1 MNSNQ
6 VRNTFIDFF
15 KNNDHTHVNSSSLVP
30 DNDPTLM
37 FANSGMV
44 QFKNVF
50 TGLEQRDYRRATTSQ
65 KCVRAGGKH
74 NDLENVGFTTR
85 HHTFFEMLGNFSF
98 GDYFKEEAIFYAWN
112 LITKEYHIN
121 PDKLLVTI
129 YHDDVIAEQLWKKIA
144 NLKDDK
150 IIKIKTSDN
159 FWSMGDTGPCGP
171 CSEIFYDHG
180 DKYFGGPPGSPN
192 EDGDRFIEIWN
203 LVFMQY
209 EQIDTNTRIDLPK
222 PCVDTGM
229 GLERIT
235 ALMNNS
241 NDNYSSDLFTNII
254 NATQEII
261 KEKLTEENKSSFRV
275 IADHLRAS
283 SFLIADGVIPSNEGR
298 GYVLRRILRRGIRHA
313 YSLGSKDLL
322 FDKIFNN
329 LQSLMGDFFDELNT
343 RSDLIKETL
352 STEENKFRETLSK
365 GLEILGQELP
375 NIKDNTLDGKIA
387 FKLYDTY
394 GFPLDLTQDYLKSK
408 NINVDTDS
416 FNMAMEAQKN
426 EARASWKGSGDDGIQ
441 KIWFDLAKKFKP
453 TVFEG
458 YTKSSISSEIISI
471 IQDNKEVDSVNKAN
485 QDYALIAKN
494 TCFYGE
500 SGGQIG
506 DRGKIFNNDF
516 EFQVTD
522 TKKTPQ
528 GIFIHFGKLVSGSI
542 SINDNVKME
551 LDLNLRDLVKKNHSA
566 THLLHAALRNQLGNH
581 VAQRG
586 SLVNDEKLRFD
597 FSHNKQITREQLQSI
612 QEEVIN
618 IINNSYKTN
627 IEIKSQEEAI
637 KQGAMALFGEKYGDE
652 VRVVSLGEVNGSPYS
667 IELCGGTHVDD
678 VKDINKFQI
687 IGVESVSSG
696 VRRIEACTDKKVD
709 LYLDSQSAAQKELE
723 NKNELKIKE
732 LKNQIKNLNGKINFN
747 EDNKSLYIK
756 KLENYLDSL
765 KNKSI
770 LSNEDNNQKT
780 EEKINDITF
789 VTQIIHGLPPK
800 ELRSI
805 FDNFKSNNI
814 KSILACVTIN
824 EDKISII
831 VGLTDDLVNA
841 YDARDLIKLTFEHLG
856 SKGGGGRVDF
866 AQAGGD
872 QKEHINQAFLSIK
885 AKI

>member
-50 TGLEQRDYRRATTSQ
+50 TGLEHRDYRRATTSQ

-112 LITKEYHIN
+112 LITKEYQIN

-209 EQIDTNTRIDLPK
+209 EQIDTNTRIDLPN

-375 NIKDNTLDGKIA
+375 NIKKDTLDGKIA

-408 NINVDTDS
+408 NINVDIDS
-416 FNMAMEAQKN
+416 FNTAMEAQKH

-485 QDYALIAKN
+485 QDFALIAIN

-506 DRGKIFNNDF
+506 DRGKIFNNNF

-723 NKNELKIKE
+723 NKYEFKIKE
-732 LKNQIKNLNGKINFN
+732 LNDQIISLNGKINFS

-800 ELRSI
+800 EMRSI

-831 VGLTDDLVNA
+831 VGLTDDLVNT

-872 QKEHINQAFLSIK
+872 QKDHINQAFLSIK

>member
-6 VRNTFIDFF
+6 VRNIFIDFF

-50 TGLEQRDYRRATTSQ
+50 TGLEHRDYRRATTSQ

-112 LITKEYHIN
+112 LITKEYQIN

-209 EQIDTNTRIDLPK
+209 EQIDTNTRIDLPN

-375 NIKDNTLDGKIA
+375 NIKKDTLDGKIA

-408 NINVDTDS
+408 NINVDIDS
-416 FNMAMEAQKN
+416 FNTAMEAQKH

-485 QDYALIAKN
+485 QDFALIAIN

-506 DRGKIFNNDF
+506 DRGKIFNNNF

-723 NKNELKIKE
+723 NKFEFKIKE
-732 LKNQIKNLNGKINFN
+732 LKDQIISLNGKINFN
-747 EDNKSLYIK
+747 EDSKSLYIK

-770 LSNEDNNQKT
+770 LSNEDNNEKT

-831 VGLTDDLVNA
+831 VGLTDDLVNT

-872 QKEHINQAFLSIK
+872 QKDHINQAFLSIK

>member
-6 VRNTFIDFF
+6 VRKTFIDFF
-15 KNNDHTHVNSSSLVP
+15 KNNDHRHVNSSSLVP

-50 TGLEQRDYRRATTSQ
+50 TGLEQREYKRATTSQ

-112 LITKEYHIN
+112 LITKEYQIN

-129 YHDDVIAEQLWKKIA
+129 YHNDEIAEQLWKKIA

-180 DKYFGGPPGSPN
+180 DKYFGGPPGSPD

-203 LVFMQY
+203 LVFMQF
-209 EQIDTNTRIDLPK
+209 EQIDSSTRIDLPK

-241 NDNYSSDLFTNII
+241 NDNYSSDLFTHII

-261 KEKLTEENKSSFRV
+261 SEKLTEKNKSSFRV

-283 SFLIADGVIPSNEGR
+283 AFLIADGVIPSNEGR

-329 LQSLMGDFFDELNT
+329 LKALMGDFFEELNS

-352 STEENKFRETLSK
+352 SSEEDKFRETLTK
-365 GLEILGQELP
+365 GLDILGQEIP
-375 NIKDNTLDGKIA
+375 NIKNDTLDGRIA

-394 GFPLDLTQDYLKSK
+394 GFPLDLTQDYLRSK
-408 NINVDTDS
+408 NISVDIES
-416 FNMAMEAQKN
+416 FNQAMETQKQ
-426 EARASWKGSGDDGIQ
+426 EARASWKGSGDDSIQ
-441 KIWFDLAKKFKP
+441 KIWFDLAKKYKP

-458 YTKSSISSEIISI
+458 YSENSTFSEVISI
-471 IQDNKEVDSVNKAN
+471 IQDNKELDRVDNIN
-485 QDYALIAKN
+485 QEYVLITKN

-506 DRGKIFNNDF
+506 DKGTIFNDDF
-516 EFQVTD
+516 EFQVLD

-528 GIFIHFGKLVSGSI
+528 GIFVHFGILISGSI
-542 SINDNVKME
+542 LINKKIEMKIDT
-551 LDLNLRDLVKKNHSA
+551 DLRGLVKKNHSA
-566 THLLHAALRNQLGNH
+566 THLLHSALRNQLGNH

-597 FSHNKQITREQLQSI
+597 FSHNKPITKDQLQNI
-612 QEEVIN
+612 QQEVIN
-618 IINNSYKTN
+618 IIKTPSTTN
-627 IEIKSQEEAI
+627 IEIKSQDEAI

-652 VRVVSLGEVNGSPYS
+652 VRVVSLGEMDGRPYS
-667 IELCGGTHVDD
+667 IELCGGTHVDN
-678 VKDINKFQI
+678 VKDINNFQI
-687 IGVESVSSG
+687 MGVESVSSG
-696 VRRIEACTDKKVD
+696 VKRIEACTDKKVD
-709 LYLDSQSAAQKELE
+709 DFLNSQIKAQKEFEKKQDLQ
-723 NKNELKIKE
+723 IQD
-732 LKNQIKNLNGKINFN
+732 LKNQILNLKGQINFEEVNKNLF
-747 EDNKSLYIK
+747 LK

-780 EEKINDITF
+780 EEKINDVIF
-789 VTQIIHGLPPK
+789 VTQIINGLPPK

-805 FDNFKSNNI
+805 FDNFKSNSN

-824 EDKISII
+824 EDKVSIAL
-831 VGLTDDLVNA
+831 GLTGDLVNT
-841 YDARDLIKLTFEHLG
+841 YDARELIKSTFDHLG

-872 QKEHINQAFLSIK
+872 KKDQINQAFLSIK
-885 AKI
+885 EKI

>member
-6 VRNTFIDFF
+6 VRNIFIDFF

-37 FANSGMV
+37 FANAGMV

-50 TGLEQRDYRRATTSQ
+50 TGLEHRDYRRATTSQ

-112 LITKEYHIN
+112 LITKEYQIN

-375 NIKDNTLDGKIA
+375 NIKKDTLDGKIA

-408 NINVDTDS
+408 NINVDIDS
-416 FNMAMEAQKN
+416 FNTAMEAQKH

-485 QDYALIAKN
+485 QDFALIAIN

-506 DRGKIFNNDF
+506 DRGKIFNNNF

-723 NKNELKIKE
+723 NKFEFKIKE
-732 LKNQIKNLNGKINFN
+732 LKDQIISLNGKINFN
-747 EDNKSLYIK
+747 EDSKSLYIK

-831 VGLTDDLVNA
+831 VGLTDDLVNT

-872 QKEHINQAFLSIK
+872 QKDHINQAFLSIK

>member
-112 LITKEYHIN
+112 LITKEYQIN

-375 NIKDNTLDGKIA
+375 NIKNNTLDGKIA

-485 QDYALIAKN
+485 QDCALIAKN

-522 TKKTPQ
+522 TKKTSQ

-542 SINDNVKME
+542 SIDDSVKME

-831 VGLTDDLVNA
+831 VGLTDDLVNT

>member
-112 LITKEYHIN
+112 LITKEYQIN

-343 RSDLIKETL
+343 RSDLIIETL

>member
-50 TGLEQRDYRRATTSQ
+50 TGLEHRDYRRATTSQ

-112 LITKEYHIN
+112 LITKEYQIN

-375 NIKDNTLDGKIA
+375 NIKKNTLDGKIA

-408 NINVDTDS
+408 NINVDIDS
-416 FNMAMEAQKN
+416 FNTAMEAQKH

-485 QDYALIAKN
+485 QDFALIAKN

-506 DRGKIFNNDF
+506 DRGKIFNNNF

-723 NKNELKIKE
+723 NKYEFKIKE
-732 LKNQIKNLNGKINFN
+732 LKDQIISLNGKINFN
-747 EDNKSLYIK
+747 EDSKSLYIK

-831 VGLTDDLVNA
+831 VGLTDDLVNT

-872 QKEHINQAFLSIK
+872 QKDHINQAFSSIK

>member
-112 LITKEYHIN
+112 LITKEYQIN

-129 YHDDVIAEQLWKKIA
+129 YHDDNIAEQLWKKIA

-375 NIKDNTLDGKIA
+375 KIKNNTLDGKIA

>member
-15 KNNDHTHVNSSSLVP
+15 KNKDHTHVNSSSLVP

-112 LITKEYHIN
+112 LITKEYQIN
-121 PDKLLVTI
+121 PDKLSVTI
-129 YHDDVIAEQLWKKIA
+129 YHNDDIAEQLWKKIA

-180 DKYFGGPPGSPN
+180 DKYFGGPPGSPD

-209 EQIDTNTRIDLPK
+209 EQIDPKTRIDLPK

-261 KEKLTEENKSSFRV
+261 KEKITEENKSSFRV

-329 LQSLMGDFFDELNT
+329 LQSLMGDFFEELNT

-352 STEENKFRETLSK
+352 SAEEDKFRETLAK
-365 GLEILGQELP
+365 GLEILGKELP
-375 NIKDNTLDGKIA
+375 NIKNNTLDGRIA

-408 NINVDTDS
+408 KINVDIES
-416 FNMAMEAQKN
+416 FNIAMEAQKQ

-441 KIWFDLAKKFKP
+441 KIWFDLAKRFKP

-458 YTKSSISSEIISI
+458 YNKNSISSEIISI
-471 IQDNKEVDSVNKAN
+471 IQDNKEVNSAN
-485 QDYALIAKN
+485 EANHDYALITKN

-506 DRGKIFNNDF
+506 DKGKIFNNGF

-522 TKKTPQ
+522 TKKTSQ

-542 SINDNVKME
+542 SINDNVNME
-551 LDLNLRDLVKKNHSA
+551 IDLNLRDLVKKNHSA

-597 FSHNKQITREQLQSI
+597 FSHNKQITKEQLQSI

-678 VKDINKFQI
+678 VNDINKFQI
-687 IGVESVSSG
+687 IGEESVSSG

-709 LYLDSQSAAQKELE
+709 LYLDSQLAAQEELE
-723 NKNELKIKE
+723 NKHELKIKE

-805 FDNFKSNNI
+805 FDNFKSNNN

-824 EDKISII
+824 EDKVSII
-831 VGLTDDLVNA
+831 VGLTEDLVNT
-841 YDARDLIKLTFEHLG
+841 YDARDLIKLTFENLG
-856 SKGGGGRVDF
+856 SKGGGGRADF
-866 AQAGGD
+866 AQAGGN
-872 QKEHINQAFLSIK
+872 QKDHINQAFLNIK

>member
-50 TGLEQRDYRRATTSQ
+50 TGLEHRDYRRATTSQ

-112 LITKEYHIN
+112 LITKEYQIN

-222 PCVDTGM
+222 PSVDTGM

-375 NIKDNTLDGKIA
+375 NIKKDTLDGKIA

-408 NINVDTDS
+408 NINVDIDS
-416 FNMAMEAQKN
+416 FNTAMEAQKH

-485 QDYALIAKN
+485 QDFALIAKN

-506 DRGKIFNNDF
+506 DRGKIFNNNF

-723 NKNELKIKE
+723 NKYEFKIKE
-732 LKNQIKNLNGKINFN
+732 LKDQIISLNGKINFN
-747 EDNKSLYIK
+747 EDSKSLYIK

-831 VGLTDDLVNA
+831 VGLTDDLVNT

-872 QKEHINQAFLSIK
+872 QKDHINQAFLSIK

>member
-50 TGLEQRDYRRATTSQ
+50 TGLEHRDYRRATTSQ

-112 LITKEYHIN
+112 LITKEYQIN

-209 EQIDTNTRIDLPK
+209 EQIDTNTRIDLPN

-375 NIKDNTLDGKIA
+375 NIKKDTLDGKIA

-408 NINVDTDS
+408 NINVDIDS
-416 FNMAMEAQKN
+416 FNTAMEAQKH

-485 QDYALIAKN
+485 QDFALIAIN

-506 DRGKIFNNDF
+506 DRGKIFNNNF

-723 NKNELKIKE
+723 NKYEFKIKE
-732 LKNQIKNLNGKINFN
+732 LKDQIISLNGKINFN
-747 EDNKSLYIK
+747 EDSKSLYIK

-831 VGLTDDLVNA
+831 VGLTDDLVNT

-872 QKEHINQAFLSIK
+872 QKDHINQAFLSIK

>member
-50 TGLEQRDYRRATTSQ
+50 TGLEHRDYRRATTSQ

-112 LITKEYHIN
+112 LITKEYQIN

-209 EQIDTNTRIDLPK
+209 EQIDTNTRIDLPN

-375 NIKDNTLDGKIA
+375 NIKKDTLDGKIA

-408 NINVDTDS
+408 NINVDIDS
-416 FNMAMEAQKN
+416 FNTAMEAQKH

-485 QDYALIAKN
+485 QDFALIAIN

-506 DRGKIFNNDF
+506 DRGKIFNNNF

-652 VRVVSLGEVNGSPYS
+652 VRVVSLGEVNGIPYS

-723 NKNELKIKE
+723 NKYEFKIKE
-732 LKNQIKNLNGKINFN
+732 LNDQIISLNGKINFS

-831 VGLTDDLVNA
+831 VGLTDDLVNT

-872 QKEHINQAFLSIK
+872 QKDHINQAFSSIK

>member
-112 LITKEYHIN
+112 LITKEYQIN

-275 IADHLRAS
+275 IADHLRAA

>member
-37 FANSGMV
+37 FANAGMV

-50 TGLEQRDYRRATTSQ
+50 TGLEHRDYRRATTSQ

-112 LITKEYHIN
+112 LITKEYQIN

-375 NIKDNTLDGKIA
+375 NIKKDTLDGKIA

-408 NINVDTDS
+408 NINVDIDS
-416 FNMAMEAQKN
+416 FNTAMEAQKH

-485 QDYALIAKN
+485 QDFALIAIN

-506 DRGKIFNNDF
+506 DRGKIFNNNF

-723 NKNELKIKE
+723 NKFEFKIKE
-732 LKNQIKNLNGKINFN
+732 LKDQIISLNGKINFN
-747 EDNKSLYIK
+747 EDSKSLYIK

-800 ELRSI
+800 EMRSI

-831 VGLTDDLVNA
+831 VGLTDDLVNT

-872 QKEHINQAFLSIK
+872 QKDHINQAFLSIK

>member
-6 VRNTFIDFF
+6 VRNIFIDFF

-37 FANSGMV
+37 FANAGMV

-50 TGLEQRDYRRATTSQ
+50 TGLEHRDYRRATTSQ

-112 LITKEYHIN
+112 LITKEYQIN

-375 NIKDNTLDGKIA
+375 NIKKDTLDGKIA

-408 NINVDTDS
+408 NINVDIDS
-416 FNMAMEAQKN
+416 FNTAMEAQKH

-485 QDYALIAKN
+485 QDFALIAIN

-506 DRGKIFNNDF
+506 DRGKIFNNNF

-723 NKNELKIKE
+723 NKFEFKIKE
-732 LKNQIKNLNGKINFN
+732 LKDQIISLNGKINFN
-747 EDNKSLYIK
+747 EDSKSLYIK

-800 ELRSI
+800 EMRSI

-831 VGLTDDLVNA
+831 VGLTDDLVNT

-872 QKEHINQAFLSIK
+872 QKDHINQAFLSIK

>member
-6 VRNTFIDFF
+6 VRNIFIDFF

-50 TGLEQRDYRRATTSQ
+50 TGLEHRDYRRATTSQ

-112 LITKEYHIN
+112 LITKEYQIN

-222 PCVDTGM
+222 PSVDTGM

-375 NIKDNTLDGKIA
+375 NIKKDTLDGKIA

-408 NINVDTDS
+408 NINVDIDS
-416 FNMAMEAQKN
+416 FNTAMEAQKH

-485 QDYALIAKN
+485 QDFALIAKN

-506 DRGKIFNNDF
+506 DRGKIFNNNF

-723 NKNELKIKE
+723 NKFEFKIKE
-732 LKNQIKNLNGKINFN
+732 LKDQIISLNGKINFN
-747 EDNKSLYIK
+747 EDSKSLYIK

-831 VGLTDDLVNA
+831 VGLTDDLVNT

-872 QKEHINQAFLSIK
+872 QKDHINQAFLSIK

>member
-50 TGLEQRDYRRATTSQ
+50 TGLEHRDYRRATTSQ

-112 LITKEYHIN
+112 LITKEYQIN

-209 EQIDTNTRIDLPK
+209 EQIDTNTRIDLPN

-375 NIKDNTLDGKIA
+375 NIKKDTLDGKIA

-408 NINVDTDS
+408 NINVDIDS
-416 FNMAMEAQKN
+416 FNTAMEAQKH

-485 QDYALIAKN
+485 QDFALIAIN

-506 DRGKIFNNDF
+506 DRGKIFNNNF

-652 VRVVSLGEVNGSPYS
+652 VRVVSLGEVNGIPYS

-723 NKNELKIKE
+723 NKYEFKIKE
-732 LKNQIKNLNGKINFN
+732 LKDQIISLNGKINFN
-747 EDNKSLYIK
+747 EDSKSLYIK

-831 VGLTDDLVNA
+831 VGLTDDLVNT

-872 QKEHINQAFLSIK
+872 QKDHINQAFLSIK

>member
-50 TGLEQRDYRRATTSQ
+50 TGLEHRDYRRATTSQ

-112 LITKEYHIN
+112 LITKEYQIN

-375 NIKDNTLDGKIA
+375 NIKKNTLDGKIA

-408 NINVDTDS
+408 NINVDIDS
-416 FNMAMEAQKN
+416 FNTAMEAQKH

-485 QDYALIAKN
+485 QDFALIAKN

-506 DRGKIFNNDF
+506 DRGKIFNNNF

-723 NKNELKIKE
+723 NKYEFKIKE
-732 LKNQIKNLNGKINFN
+732 LKDQIISLNGKINFN
-747 EDNKSLYIK
+747 EDSKSLYIK
-756 KLENYLDSL
+756 KLENYLVSL

-770 LSNEDNNQKT
+770 LSNEDNNEKT

-800 ELRSI
+800 EMRSI

-831 VGLTDDLVNA
+831 VGLTDDLVNT

-872 QKEHINQAFLSIK
+872 QKDHINQAFSSIK

>member
-6 VRNTFIDFF
+6 VRNIFIDFF

-50 TGLEQRDYRRATTSQ
+50 TGLEHRDYRRATTSQ

-112 LITKEYHIN
+112 LITKEYQIN

-222 PCVDTGM
+222 PSVDTGM

-375 NIKDNTLDGKIA
+375 NIKKNTLDGKIA

-408 NINVDTDS
+408 NINVDIDS
-416 FNMAMEAQKN
+416 FNTAMEAQKH

-485 QDYALIAKN
+485 QDFALIAKN

-506 DRGKIFNNDF
+506 DRGKIFNNNF

-652 VRVVSLGEVNGSPYS
+652 VRVVSLGEVNGIPYS

-723 NKNELKIKE
+723 NKYEFKIKE
-732 LKNQIKNLNGKINFN
+732 LKDQIISLNGKINFN
-747 EDNKSLYIK
+747 EDSKSLYIK

-831 VGLTDDLVNA
+831 VGLTDDLVNT

-872 QKEHINQAFLSIK
+872 QKDHINQAFLSIK

>member
-6 VRNTFIDFF
+6 VRNIFIDFF

-50 TGLEQRDYRRATTSQ
+50 TGLEHRDYRRATTSQ

-112 LITKEYHIN
+112 LITKEYQIN

-209 EQIDTNTRIDLPK
+209 EQIDTNTRIDLPN

-375 NIKDNTLDGKIA
+375 NIKKDTLDGKIA

-408 NINVDTDS
+408 NINVDIDS
-416 FNMAMEAQKN
+416 FNTAMEAQKH

-485 QDYALIAKN
+485 QDFALIAIN

-506 DRGKIFNNDF
+506 DRGKIFNNNF

-709 LYLDSQSAAQKELE
+709 FYLDNQSAAQKELE
-723 NKNELKIKE
+723 NKYEFKIKE
-732 LKNQIKNLNGKINFN
+732 LNDQIISLNGKINFS

-831 VGLTDDLVNA
+831 VGLTDDLVNT

-872 QKEHINQAFLSIK
+872 QKDHINQAFSSIK

>member
-50 TGLEQRDYRRATTSQ
+50 TGLEHRDYRRATTSQ

-112 LITKEYHIN
+112 LITKEYQIN

-209 EQIDTNTRIDLPK
+209 EQIDTNTRIDLPN

-375 NIKDNTLDGKIA
+375 NIKKDTLDGKIA

-408 NINVDTDS
+408 NINVDIDS
-416 FNMAMEAQKN
+416 FNTAMEAQKH

-485 QDYALIAKN
+485 QHFALIAKN

-506 DRGKIFNNDF
+506 DRGKIFNNNF

-696 VRRIEACTDKKVD
+696 VRRIEACTYKKVD

-723 NKNELKIKE
+723 NKFEFKIKE
-732 LKNQIKNLNGKINFN
+732 LKDQIISLNGKINFN
-747 EDNKSLYIK
+747 EDSKSLYIK

-831 VGLTDDLVNA
+831 VGLTDDLVNT

-872 QKEHINQAFLSIK
+872 QKDHINQAFLSIK

>member
-50 TGLEQRDYRRATTSQ
+50 TGLEHRDYRRATTSQ

-112 LITKEYHIN
+112 LITKEYQIN

-375 NIKDNTLDGKIA
+375 NIKKDTLDGKIA

-408 NINVDTDS
+408 NINVDIDS
-416 FNMAMEAQKN
+416 FNTAMEAQKH

-485 QDYALIAKN
+485 QDFALIAIN

-506 DRGKIFNNDF
+506 DRGKIFNNNF

-723 NKNELKIKE
+723 NKFEFKIKE
-732 LKNQIKNLNGKINFN
+732 LKDQIISLNGKINFN
-747 EDNKSLYIK
+747 EDSKSLYIK

-800 ELRSI
+800 EMRSI

-831 VGLTDDLVNA
+831 VGLTDDLVNT

-872 QKEHINQAFLSIK
+872 QKDHINQAFLSIK

>member
-50 TGLEQRDYRRATTSQ
+50 TGLEQRNYRRATTSQ

-112 LITKEYHIN
+112 LITKEYQIN

-129 YHDDVIAEQLWKKIA
+129 YHDDDIAEQLWKKIA

-375 NIKDNTLDGKIA
+375 NIKNNTLDGKIA

-408 NINVDTDS
+408 NINVDIDS
-416 FNMAMEAQKN
+416 FNTAMEAQKH

-471 IQDNKEVDSVNKAN
+471 IQDNKEVDSVNNAN
-485 QDYALIAKN
+485 RDFALIAIN

-506 DRGKIFNNDF
+506 DRGKIFNNNF

-723 NKNELKIKE
+723 NKYELKIKE

-831 VGLTDDLVNA
+831 VGLTDDLVNT

-872 QKEHINQAFLSIK
+872 QKDHINQAFLSIK

>member
-50 TGLEQRDYRRATTSQ
+50 TGLEHRDYRRATTSQ

-112 LITKEYHIN
+112 LITKEYQIN

-209 EQIDTNTRIDLPK
+209 EQIDTNTRIDLPN

-375 NIKDNTLDGKIA
+375 NIKKDTLDGKIA

-408 NINVDTDS
+408 NINVDIDS
-416 FNMAMEAQKN
+416 FNTAMEAQKH

-485 QDYALIAKN
+485 QDFALIAKN

-506 DRGKIFNNDF
+506 DRGKIFNNNF

-723 NKNELKIKE
+723 NKYEFKIKE
-732 LKNQIKNLNGKINFN
+732 LKDQIISLNGKINFN
-747 EDNKSLYIK
+747 EDSKSLYIK

-831 VGLTDDLVNA
+831 VGLTDDLVNT

-872 QKEHINQAFLSIK
+872 QKDHINQAFLSIK

>member
-112 LITKEYHIN
+112 LITKEYQIN

-618 IINNSYKTN
+618 IINNSYKTY

>member
-112 LITKEYHIN
+112 LITKEYQIN

-375 NIKDNTLDGKIA
+375 NIKNNTLDGKIA

-516 EFQVTD
+516 EFQVKD

-709 LYLDSQSAAQKELE
+709 LYLDNQSAAQKELE

>member
-37 FANSGMV
+37 FANAGMV

-50 TGLEQRDYRRATTSQ
+50 TGLEHRDYRRATTSQ

-112 LITKEYHIN
+112 LITKEYQIN

-375 NIKDNTLDGKIA
+375 NIKKDTLDGKIA

-408 NINVDTDS
+408 NINVDIDS
-416 FNMAMEAQKN
+416 FNTAMEAQKH

-485 QDYALIAKN
+485 QDFALIAIN

-506 DRGKIFNNDF
+506 DRGKIFNNNF

-723 NKNELKIKE
+723 NKFEFKIKE
-732 LKNQIKNLNGKINFN
+732 LKDQIISLNGKINFN
-747 EDNKSLYIK
+747 EDSKSLYIK

-831 VGLTDDLVNA
+831 VGLTDDLVNT

-872 QKEHINQAFLSIK
+872 QKDHINQAFLSIK